1 MKERGVMAARFRLY
15 LAAFSIGDATK
26 RIIMYDIS
34 KEIPFEPH
42 KELLEFEQAAETF
55 GREKMR
61 ARNRRDKWKRR
72 KRLLEGSLD
81 VPSRVAPDP
90 LYGISVFRSQD
101 SPAKSWKPP

>member
-15 LAAFSIGDATK
+15 LTAFSIGDATK
-26 RIIMYDIS
+26 RIILYDID
-34 KEIPFEPH
+34 KQIPFEPH
-42 KELLEFEQAAETF
+42 KELLEFEQAAEIF

-61 ARNRRDKWKRR
+61 ARNRRDRWKRR
-72 KRLLEGSLD
+72 KRLLEGSQD

-90 LYGISVFRSQD
+90 LYGISLSKSRE